1 MSMHRALGEYKTYDD
16 RINNVKNEIFI
27 IPNRNNNEKIGS
39 KTIDEFKTEVNS
51 NMQSIKALIE
61 NKKRLKDAMVISN
74 AENKVEIASH
84 VYSVAGAIER
94 KRSIALEEDFLRR
107 LKQQYTSA
115 RKRVEDEN
123 NQLPQK
129 LENYLESV
137 LGDKV
142 VRKQEDV
149 EEYSKAFMKKNT
161 YELIDPAGIED
172 YIKKLE
178 KDIIDFKN
186 EVDYVLSE
194 SNATTFIEVNFV
206 D

>member
-1 MSMHRALGEYKTYDD
+1 
-16 RINNVKNEIFI
+16 
-27 IPNRNNNEKIGS
+27 
-39 KTIDEFKTEVNS
+39 
-51 NMQSIKALIE
+51 
-61 NKKRLKDAMVISN
+61 MVISN
-74 AENKVEIASH
+74 AENKVEIANH

-94 KRSIALEEDFLRR
+94 KRSITLEEDFLRR